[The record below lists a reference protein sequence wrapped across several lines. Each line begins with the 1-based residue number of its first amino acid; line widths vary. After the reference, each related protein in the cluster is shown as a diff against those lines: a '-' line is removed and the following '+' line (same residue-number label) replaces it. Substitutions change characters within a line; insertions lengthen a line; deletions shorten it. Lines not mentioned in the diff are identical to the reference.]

1 MELKDELKLVSDAFG
16 MSFDYE
22 AAEAYAA
29 KDAALSESLLKQK
42 IKEVAQDNLLVKFLP
57 DKFLGPDGK
66 YVDRYGNPI
75 VQAIS
80 GEDKTKAYWSAYVK
94 NALGKAEKGGWSIKA
109 KAEVIPIDSKD
120 EWKRLER
127 KAPEPVRTSEP
138 VPAPVG
144 RRFRED
150 D

>member
-29 KDAALSESLLKQK
+29 KDAALSESLLQQK
-42 IKEVAQDNLLVKFLP
+42 IKEVSQDKLLVKFLP

-66 YVDRYGNPI
+66 YVDRFGNPI
-75 VQAIS
+75 VEAEVKAQA
-80 GEDKTKAYWSAYVK
+80 KQAAYWSAYVK
-94 NALGKAEKGGWSIKA
+94 NALGKSEKGGWPIKA
-109 KAEVIPIDSKD
+109 KVIPIDSKD
-120 EWKRLER
+120 EWKPLER